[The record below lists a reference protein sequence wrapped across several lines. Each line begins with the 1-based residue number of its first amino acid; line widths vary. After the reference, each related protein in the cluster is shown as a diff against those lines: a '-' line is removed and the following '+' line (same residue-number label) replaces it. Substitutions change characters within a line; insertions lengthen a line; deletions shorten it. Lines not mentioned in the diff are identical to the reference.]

1 MTAVVRVVGEKKP
14 PTLSLLAARH
24 GREQIVDLQAQPDG
38 EISLEGEGLGEVVAG
53 VKEVDGRLWGDLA
66 EDMQKNDAVGLTR
79 GGGEDSFAI
88 GPIGVDSFTYAG
100 EMSGKVSHGAGV
112 TQTRPG
118 RLAPRPCDETP
129 RLGIVSGTEQLLDSV

>member
-53 VKEVDGRLWGDLA
+53 VKEVDGRLWSDLA
-66 EDMQKNDAVGLTR
+66 EDVQQNHAVGVSR
-79 GGGEDSFAI
+79 GGGEDSL
-88 GPIGVDSFTYAG
+88 TYAG

-129 RLGIVSGTEQLLDSV
+129 RLGIVSVTEQLLDSV